1 MPADRP
7 ATHTTNGVDVER
19 LVATIN
25 AVQENPDL
33 ARFRFQAQTEW
44 IQGARSRTRFQSF
57 HQASQEVDDRKR
69 PLVMEGDEPGVL
81 LGTDTAPNAVES
93 VLHALTSCL
102 TVGFAYNAAARGIA
116 VENLEFSIDGDL
128 DLRPF
133 LGISQEGRPGYE
145 GLQISCRVKSD
156 APREQIEELCRYV
169 QETSPVMDIV
179 RNPVPVNVTLET

>member
-1 MPADRP
+1 MSADRP
-7 ATHTTNGVDVER
+7 ATNTTNGVDVER

-57 HQASQEVDDRKR
+57 HQASQEVDDRQR

-133 LGISQEGRPGYE
+133 LGITQEGRPGYE

-156 APREQIEELCRYV
+156 APREQLEELCRYV
-169 QETSPVMDIV
+169 QETSPVLDIV